1 MVAEHPPAPCCGR
14 WDSRCLGG
22 GGCVWRRPGAKCYF
36 HLLLFR
42 RCLGQVTYL
51 SLAFLIGTRGP
62 PAWPHW
68 IVLKMNGN
76 VCAVLGWGRWL
87 AEWPLSRGVSR
98 TSLVSPSRRPPGFLF
113 FLYSP
118 PPFSTF
124 FLSFLVFLRVFSLCV
139 SVSTSVPLAGL
150 TGALMAHSERTAAGL
165 SCSL

>member
-1 MVAEHPPAPCCGR
+1 M
-14 WDSRCLGG
+14 W
-22 GGCVWRRPGAKCYF
+22 RPGAKCYF
-36 HLLLFR
+36 HRLLFR

-113 FLYSP
+113 SILRPLSLLFFCLFLC
-118 PPFSTF
+118 FSGCF
-124 FLSFLVFLRVFSLCV
+124 LCV
-139 SVSTSVPLAGL
+139 SVSLLLCPWLASLARSWHTLRGRQL
-150 TGALMAHSERTAAGL
+150 DFPAPYSSLSSEAGGGGRSWVTALG
-165 SCSL
+165 